1 MNYSKPATEATIAA
15 NKAVLDQLPF
25 DDTTDFDNANKGL
38 VAEATGQIKND
49 KGEVV
54 WDIDRWKFL
63 QGDAPDTVNPSLWRQ
78 AQLITMAGIY
88 KVADGIYQARGFDLS
103 VQSFIRSDN
112 GWIVVDPPISCEP
125 MELEYKMIR
134 EHVEDL
140 PVVAVIH
147 THSHIDHFGGVRAVI
162 DDAKVAAGEQRVI
175 APVGFLEESVSENVM
190 LGNAMSR
197 RKMYMYGELVGYGPQ
212 GSVGAGLGP
221 MTSAGRVTLLP
232 PTDIITET
240 GQELNV
246 DGVRIIFQNAPG
258 AEAPAEL
265 CFYLPDFKA
274 LCGAEILTHVHH
286 NVYTLRGAKIRDS
299 LIWSKHLNEMLDLFG
314 DAEVE
319 FASHHWPTWGNE
331 EIVDLIKGQRDLYR
345 YTHDE
350 TVRLANAGYTPE
362 EIAEQITLP
371 ENTAKRF
378 ANRDYYG
385 SVSHNTKSTYVY
397 YLGWFDANP
406 ANLHPLPP
414 VETARKTVEYMG
426 GADAVIAKAKVDFDK
441 GEYRWVA
448 QALKDVVYADDTNKE
463 AKELLAD
470 TFEQLGYQSEN
481 GTWRNFYL
489 TGALE
494 LRRGVEEQ
502 IVTVTASAD
511 SVQAMSVEMFLDYLA
526 MRLRGPEVGDL
537 QAVFN
542 LNLPDIGEDYVLEL
556 GNGVLHHTAGRK
568 DEGFDATITFP
579 RSVLD
584 SIVLGQT
591 TIDAALAAGD
601 VTIDGDKESFVA
613 FTKLLDDF
621 NLWFNIVTP

>member
-1 MNYSKPATEATIAA
+1 MNYPKPATPATIAA
-15 NKAVLDQLPF
+15 NKAVRDQLPF
-25 DDTTDFDNANKGL
+25 DDTTDFDNARKGL
-38 VAEATGQIKND
+38 VVEATGQITND

-54 WDIDRWKFL
+54 WDIDRWTFL
-63 QGDAPDTVNPSLWRQ
+63 QGEAPDTVNPSLWRQ

-125 MELEYKMIR
+125 MELEYKMLR

-175 APVGFLEESVSENVM
+175 APEGFLEESVSENVM

-221 MTSAGRVTLLP
+221 MTSAGRVTLLA

-240 GQELNV
+240 GQELDV
-246 DGVRIIFQNAPG
+246 DGVRVVFQNTPG

-274 LCGAEILTHVHH
+274 LCGAEILTHVLH

-299 LIWSKHLNEMLDLFG
+299 LVWSKHLNEMLTLFG

-319 FASHHWPTWGNE
+319 FASHHWPTWGNDN
-331 EIVDLIKGQRDLYR
+331 IVDLIKGQRDLYR
-345 YTHDE
+345 YIHDE
-350 TVRLANAGYTPE
+350 TVRLANAGFTPD

-371 ENTAKRF
+371 TRTDQRF
-378 ANRDYYG
+378 ANRGYYG

-406 ANLHPLPP
+406 ANLNPLPP
-414 VETARKTVEYMG
+414 VKTALKTVEYMG
-426 GADAVIAKAKVDFDK
+426 GADAVIAKAQEDFDK

-448 QALKDVVYADDTNKE
+448 QALKHVVYADDSNTQ
-463 AKELLAD
+463 ARELLAD

-494 LRRGVEEQ
+494 LRRGVQEQ

-542 LNLPDIGEDYVLEL
+542 LTLPDIGEDYVLEL
-556 GNGVLHHTAGRK
+556 GNGVLNHS
-568 DEGFDATITFP
+568 EGNKEGADATVSFP

-584 SIVLGQT
+584 AIVLGET
-591 TIDAALAAGD
+591 TLEAALDSGD
-601 VTIDGDKESFVA
+601 VTIDGNADSFIA

-621 NLWFNIVTP
+621 NLWFAIVTP